1 MRNRI
6 EVSISDVEKLLAWR
20 DEHKDLVRSMPCPL
34 REVEIRII
42 DNGLTVKC
50 FRNEKKLKLYVE
62 RNSNRLGHVV
72 FTPIGD
78 GLWNKKISTL
88 PPDCSPRETEQG
100 ALTLYGSLMAL
111 MTYGPRRLPV
121 ETEKHEHQRKSISG
135 DSSKICRS
143 KDNVCYIIHS
153 ESGGGISVAPKGSH
167 ASPSCTFSVRGHYRH
182 YKSGKTIW
190 ISEYEKGTGRNR
202 EKTYR
207 IGEKI

>member
-6 EVSISDVEKLLAWR
+6 EVSISDVQKLLAWR

-34 REVEIRII
+34 REVEIRIV

-50 FRNEKKLKLYVE
+50 FRTEKKLKLYVE
-62 RNSNRLGHVV
+62 RNANRLGHVT

-78 GLWNKKISTL
+78 GLWNKKASTL
-88 PPDCSPRETEQG
+88 VADCSPRETEQG
-100 ALTLYGSLMAL
+100 ALTLYDSLMAL
-111 MTYGPRRLPV
+111 MTYGPRKAPV
-121 ETEKHEHQRKSISG
+121 ESKKAKSNSPSHRG
-135 DSSKICRS
+135 NTQKSSSKEGI
-143 KDNVCYIIHS
+143 CYIIHS
-153 ESGGGISVAPKGSH
+153 ERGGISVAPKGSH

-207 IGEKI
+207 IGGKI